1 MLHILLDYSSHD
13 KIKGAAFPLEQ
24 NGANFIGGIY
34 SLKIGGVFEREAYAY
49 AILGGQLCFEFCL
62 FLLGGG

>member
-13 KIKGAAFPLEQ
+13 KIKGATFSLEQ
-24 NGANFIGGIY
+24 NEANFIGGIY
-34 SLKIGGVFEREAYAY
+34 SLKIGGVFERGAYAY